1 MLHLLWL
8 KGGKSEVGEGWVG
21 RDEQTR
27 DLQGERSCRKQ
38 KGWRGEDVTDV
49 EITL

>member
-27 DLQGERSCRKQ
+27 DLQGEEVLQ
-38 KGWRGEDVTDV
+38 EAEGVGRGRCD
-49 EITL
+49 